1 MNAGLA
7 NLATLKA
14 FLLPASL
21 RSGTDDDATITAIGL
36 GVAGLIEGYC
46 GRVFLRATGVTDVF
60 AADRAQFLLSRYPV
74 EAITKFELKSDEAT
88 GFVEQTLAT
97 YPRAIDLPNGI
108 VTLSGDAGRYY
119 EQLRVT
125 YTGGYWWD
133 ITEDN
138 SGSLPNG
145 ATALPKALQLAWLMQ
160 CQHVWSALDKVGAAL
175 AEAPGKATALDS
187 LKLSPVVQQ
196 MLADYIRP
204 NWT

>member
-1 MNAGLA
+1 MNAGLS

-21 RSGTDDDATITAIGL
+21 RSGTDDDATITAVGL

-46 GRVFLRATGVTDVF
+46 GRAFQRTVGAADVF
-60 AADRAQFLLSRYPV
+60 AADRAQFLLSRFPV
-74 EAITKFELKSDEAT
+74 ESVSKFELKSTEAA

-97 YPRAIDLPNGI
+97 YPRAIDLANGI
-108 VTLSGDAGRYY
+108 VTLSGDAGDYF
-119 EQLRVT
+119 EQLRIT

-133 ITEDN
+133 TSEDS
-138 SGSLPNG
+138 SGSLPSG

-175 AEAPGKATALDS
+175 AEAPGKATALDT
-187 LKLSPVVQQ
+187 LKLSPAVEQ
-196 MLADYIRP
+196 MLADFIRP